1 MRRRIYGGSLRL
13 TLPMSENLLA
23 VAMSGGVDS
32 SVVAAMMSRAGR
44 RVAGFTMQLWN
55 QRRLPELQTEAATGR
70 CCSLDDV
77 YDARAVA
84 QQLGI
89 PYYVVNFEQRFE
101 EQVVRPF
108 IDEYLSGRTP
118 IPCTLCN
125 NHIKFD
131 QFLDMAA
138 GIGAEEIATGHYA
151 RIALNDVTGRYEL
164 MRGADPTKDQTYF
177 LFGLTQ
183 EQLSRTKFPLG
194 HLLKPQVRELAREYG
209 LTVATK
215 NDSQE
220 ICFVPNGDYAG
231 FINAYFQEQGIAP
244 STTRGQI
251 TDRAGRVLGEHAGVH
266 QFTIGQRKGLG
277 IARPEPLYVIATE
290 PSTQTVIVGGN
301 DDLLRLSC
309 AAKEVNWISLK
320 HLPEPTRVQVK
331 IRNKHNPADATIF
344 PTGDLSRAEIRFD
357 EPQRAITPGQ
367 AAVFYQG
374 DVVVGGGWIE

>member
-1 MRRRIYGGSLRL
+1 MP
-13 TLPMSENLLA
+13 PMSENLLA

-32 SVVAAMMSRAGR
+32 SVVAAMMARSNRKI
-44 RVAGFTMQLWN
+44 AGFTMQLWN

-77 YDARAVA
+77 YDARSVA

-89 PYYVVNFEQRFE
+89 PFYVVNFEQRFE
-101 EQVVRPF
+101 EQVVKPF
-108 IDEYLSGRTP
+108 IAEYLAGRTP

-125 NHIKFD
+125 NHVKFD

-151 RIALNDVTGRYEL
+151 QIEYNEDTGRYEL
-164 MRGADPTKDQTYF
+164 KRGADPGKDQTYF

-209 LTVATK
+209 LTVAAK

-220 ICFVPNGDYAG
+220 ICFVPNGDYAA
-231 FINAYFQEQGIAP
+231 FIDSYFREQGIEPAA
-244 STTRGQI
+244 THGEIQ
-251 TDRAGRVLGEHAGVH
+251 DRDGRVLGEHGGVH
-266 QFTIGQRKGLG
+266 QFTVGQRKGLK
-277 IARPEPLYVIATE
+277 IAGPEPLYVISTA
-290 PSTQTVIVGGN
+290 PATQTVVVGRG
-301 DDLLRLSC
+301 DDLLSGSC
-309 AAKEVNWISLK
+309 AAKDVNWISVERL
-320 HLPEPTRVQVK
+320 HQPMRAQVK
-331 IRNKHNPADATIF
+331 IRNRHTAAPATLI
-344 PTGDLSRAEIRFD
+344 PTSDPLRALVAFD
-357 EPQRAITPGQ
+357 QQQRAVTPGQ
-367 AAVFYQG
+367 AAVFYRD